1 MNAIRRPR
9 RRPRVHSI
17 NWRVFGWVLLR
28 EVAVEVLC
36 STSMLGERRLYVR
49 RLLCSEPRSDVVD
62 LIGAN
67 LPRYEALRR
76 GRL

>member
-1 MNAIRRPR
+1 M
-9 RRPRVHSI
+9 
-17 NWRVFGWVLLR
+17 R